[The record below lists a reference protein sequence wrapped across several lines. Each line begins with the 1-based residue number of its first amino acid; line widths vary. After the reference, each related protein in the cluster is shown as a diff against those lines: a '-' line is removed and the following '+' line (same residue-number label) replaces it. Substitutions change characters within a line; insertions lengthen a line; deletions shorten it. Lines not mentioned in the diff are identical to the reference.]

1 MSLRKSFLKVFG
13 ALALSLFVG
22 GAWAQTAGVT
32 ITPTSLTVTEEHAT
46 DASMT
51 YTIVLDAAP
60 DATAGSIRIN
70 LTSTGAGQFT
80 YTPNTALFTSANYN
94 EAQTITVSTAT
105 DADAADE
112 VYNINHAVVNM
123 GGSSAEGNYAGVTA
137 ASVEV
142 TIVDNDTA
150 TATLSAPTSG
160 VNEGD
165 DFPFVVT
172 LGATPVI
179 SGSVA
184 TATASVTGAAG
195 ATIIGSPL
203 NFLSGNWNTPQTFT
217 VRTATDGDT
226 DDTTMTVSIAFTGGS
241 GYADIVVAPQV
252 VTLTDTSMPGV
263 TISPASLSVTVVEG
277 ETANFTVVLDTIPTG
292 TVTFTSSST
301 NNAAVTVT
309 SSPLVFGSGNWNTP
323 QTVDLMGVED
333 TNADDESVN
342 IANVFSGGG
351 GYGAVV
357 PPAVT
362 ATTGDND
369 TEGVVL
375 TPATITVPEGRSGFY
390 TVELGTPPSGTATV
404 VAAISGIPSLHDL
417 TLTPSA
423 GTMLTFTATTW
434 NVAQTVSVAAAVDND
449 IHNENIDITH
459 AVTGYGSTTGPVLT
473 VLADEKPIVG
483 FQAGGG
489 IHTEASTTLSNSEF
503 CVRVVSGPVSA
514 RFPSLSLQ
522 LTVTGGTATAGDD
535 YTFTP
540 AAITLTAP
548 NDVPC
553 QTISYIEDAIDE
565 ADETIIV
572 TLAVAGA
579 TTADDVTIQTPITS
593 TNTITNDDIAGVTVD
608 QPASASI
615 AEGTMTTYTV
625 ELRSDPEDATVTV
638 TPASSDAMVATVAP
652 AVLTFVSADWNVA
665 QTVTI
670 SGVDDADAI
679 ADPAVMITHTVA
691 GYTQGDGTA
700 ITTATAVPMTVTE
713 TDMARITVAAT
724 ATAVNEGADAVYTVV
739 LDTMPSA
746 QVVLNPD
753 SDRMYMSTP
762 AGGVSFDDADFA
774 ALTFT
779 TMNWNTAQTVRLTV
793 DDDADAVGGTF
804 SPGYTATAGSG
815 DYATLQN
822 TGTNR
827 LVFTVTDP
835 EDATVTESVAA
846 ISVMEGMSGAYTL
859 VLTSSPLGGNVEI
872 TPVNP
877 TPAVATLD
885 TDTLTFTADDWN
897 VAQTVSVSGVQDP
910 DAVEDAPVTF
920 THTLAAAGTDY
931 AAVAVAN
938 VVATITEDEM
948 RELEVSLSTLSV
960 TEGTSTATYT
970 VVLTSL
976 PVGGDGNATVSIATS
991 DASVAT
997 VSPATVVFD
1006 DGSNN
1011 NIWNVPVTIAV
1022 TGVMDDD
1029 ANIAGDIA
1037 TLMHSISGGT
1047 DYVAGDTGSA
1057 DDVDI
1062 IGVEDDKPTVRID
1075 WSPNPLVVDEADAA
1089 AGEVATTAMYRV
1101 KLDFAP
1107 YGGNATVTPVVSNG
1121 NPDGVK
1127 NITINSASALT
1138 FTMANWNDWQTVVVG
1153 AADDPDA
1160 VGGIGQIAHPV
1171 MGADYNLGVG
1181 GGVDYV
1187 NNQIEGSSASSVRV
1201 MANDHDIRG
1210 ITVAVSGGTTT
1221 VDVTEGMTETYTVVL
1236 DTQPI
1241 GETVTVTARSGD
1253 DAVATAS
1260 GTLVFTNANW
1270 NVPQNISVFG
1280 TQDPD
1285 AVNEFE
1291 NGIGGEV
1298 PPVVITHSL
1307 VGSGGGMNDDYVA
1320 GDTDATDNV
1329 QARVTDDDERGIIL
1343 SPSGGINVIED
1354 EKPGGG
1360 GSYTIALR
1368 SQPAL
1373 GQGNVVVTPALD
1385 VGTDMATISPVP
1397 VTFTAQNW
1405 NVAQSVRVVI
1415 REDDDAVDDPA
1426 ITASH
1431 TVTGA
1436 DYGYQVGLTPPGDV
1450 ALPDMEVAITDDDE
1464 VGVFVRAAAIGGG
1477 QAGCPVPNT
1486 MATVPCPTLTTFL
1499 ALTVTEGGMTV
1510 NADGMTVAAGGMT
1523 RVYEIRLG
1531 ASPVA
1536 GDGVVTIVPTS
1547 GDTDVVMAPGSLDFD
1562 TSSFSRWQK
1571 ITVTS
1576 VKDDDGIM
1584 DFDTTITH
1592 TLTTSG
1598 TTSMADSYTA
1608 ANPSVPN
1615 VVVTTLD
1622 NDERGVTIS
1631 PTTMIVDEGFSQN
1644 YTVVLDTQPGPGES
1658 VTVTPTAGTH
1668 ADAEIT
1674 VTGVP
1679 VFTAADWNVAQAVT
1693 VGGVMDLDAGDG
1705 SIVITH
1711 AVTSNVDTAV
1721 TGHLVG
1727 TDYQSNGVT
1736 AESVTVSVR
1745 DDDMPGIMVAPAALT
1760 LTEDAVD
1767 PAEGETPTDTVARAS
1782 DIYTVRL
1789 DTEPV
1794 PEAGD
1799 VTVTMTFS
1807 SNAADDME
1815 ISEALTLSTERL
1827 IFNRANWNIA
1837 ETVTATALSD
1847 DNGSDENISIHHTA
1861 AGADYDGVTAAV
1873 SVMIDDAQDEAALN
1887 DLNAVVLPEVTYVI
1901 SGVQMGAIAGRVAA
1915 VSSAGGGSVAGSGL
1929 RFNLKG
1935 QNSLAALAATQA
1947 KALADDSDMDM
1958 KSMLNGAEFA
1968 MPLSAA
1974 GDSNQAG
1981 GVGIWG
1987 GGDYRSIGGENRTND
2002 WSGDLFSMNLGV
2014 DKRLHNDLLVGVMV
2028 SWSEADVDYE
2038 VTQDGTKQQGEY
2050 SLDLTSVLPYMNWSS
2065 SDGKLDL
2072 WAAFGGGTGDV
2083 EVTPQNQD
2091 GEDQPSSEGEITT
2104 RTVGIGGSGEVLS
2117 DGANTLRVK
2126 AEAFV
2131 TNTEFEGTGGE
2142 SVLGD
2147 MEVSVNRVRLAL
2159 EAERRYT
2166 TATGAQVAPSLEA
2179 GMRYDGGD
2187 GEHTGSGV
2195 EVGGGINYQN
2205 PANGVTLET
2214 HVRGLF
2220 GHSGGAEDWGIGGS
2234 ARIESGAGGQGLALT
2249 LAPAYGNTKSAIQK
2263 IWNQGIP
2270 DNKTDSTTPLKAR
2283 LDAKVGYGTYTAG
2296 WLITPYTKLTL
2307 APKAQTYR
2315 LGMQWQ
2321 REGRYDLN
2329 LFGTREDKEGV
2340 QHGVWLEGE
2349 VRF

>member
-32 ITPTSLTVTEEHAT
+32 ITPTSLTVMEEAASGAT
-46 DASMT
+46 IEATAT
-51 YTIVLDAAP
+51 YTIVLDAVPNA
-60 DATAGSIRIN
+60 AAGSIRIN
-70 LTSTGAGQFT
+70 LTSTGPGQFT
-80 YTPNTALFTSANYN
+80 YTPNTVLFTSADFNV
-94 EAQTITVSTAT
+94 EQTITVSGFAA
-105 DADAADE
+105 DPDAADE
-112 VYNINHAVVNM
+112 VYNINHAVRSS
-123 GGSSAEGNYAGVTA
+123 GGTSPGGNYASVTA
-137 ASVEV
+137 ESVEV
-142 TIVDNDTA
+142 TILDDETA
-150 TATLSAPTSG
+150 TATLSDPTTGG
-160 VNEGD
+160 VTFDEGD
-165 DFPFVVT
+165 NVSFTVT
-172 LGATPVI
+172 LGTEVI
-179 SGSVA
+179 SGPAQIA

-195 ATIIGSPL
+195 ATISGAQMR
-203 NFLSGNWNTPQTFT
+203 FGSGNWNTPQTFT

-226 DDTTMTVSIAFTGGS
+226 DDTTMTVSIAFSGGS

-351 GYGAVV
+351 GYDAVV

-362 ATTGDND
+362 ATTDDND
-369 TEGVVL
+369 ILGVVL
-375 TPATITVPEGRSGFY
+375 TPETITVSEGRSGFY
-390 TVELGTPPSGTATV
+390 TVRLGTPPSGTATV

-593 TNTITNDDIAGVTVD
+593 TNTITDDDTADVRVV

-938 VVATITEDEM
+938 VVATITEDEI

-970 VVLTSL
+970 VALTSL

-997 VSPATVVFD
+997 VSPAMVVFD

-1029 ANIAGDIA
+1029 ATIAGDIA

-1101 KLDFAP
+1101 KLDYAP

-1127 NITINSASALT
+1127 NLRIMSASALT

-1187 NNQIEGSSASSVRV
+1187 NNQLTGSSASSVRV

-1329 QARVTDDDERGIIL
+1329 QARVTDDDERRVAV
-1343 SPSGGINVIED
+1343 SPSGGITVIESP
-1354 EKPGGG
+1354 ENAGT
-1360 GSYTIALR
+1360 YTVVLT

-1373 GQGNVVVTPALD
+1373 NQGDVVVTPAL
-1385 VGTDMATISPVP
+1385 VGVSAETATISGP
-1397 VTFTAQNW
+1397 VTFTSENW
-1405 NVAQSVRVVI
+1405 NVPQNVTVTEP
-1415 REDDDAVDDPA
+1415 EDDDAVDDPA
-1426 ITASH
+1426 VTATH

-1436 DYGYQVGLTPPGDV
+1436 DYGYQESIGNTVPKETV
-1450 ALPDMEVAITDDDE
+1450 EVTIMDDDE
-1464 VGVFVRAAAIGGG
+1464 VGIFVRGAAITNVDPVIPATNPPVATG
-1477 QAGCPVPNT
+1477 QVT
-1486 MATVPCPTLTTFL
+1486 
-1499 ALTVTEGGMTV
+1499 LTVTEGL
-1510 NADGMTVAAGGMT
+1510 T
-1523 RVYEIRLG
+1523 RVYEVRLG
-1531 ASPVA
+1531 AAPAA
-1536 GDGVVTIVPTS
+1536 GDRVVNIVPSS
-1547 GDTDVVMAPGSLDFD
+1547 GDTAVVMAPGSLDFD
-1562 TSSFSRWQK
+1562 TTSWSRWQK

-1576 VKDDDGIM
+1576 VMDFDGIM

-1592 TLTTSG
+1592 AVTTPDATVTDAS
-1598 TTSMADSYTA
+1598 DSYANAASPVTA
-1608 ANPSVPN
+1608 PA
-1615 VVVTTLD
+1615 VVMVTLEDDPLGVTLSATTL
-1622 NDERGVTIS
+1622 
-1631 PTTMIVDEGFSQN
+1631 MVDEGFSQN

-1658 VTVTPTAGTH
+1658 VTVTPSAGTH

-1711 AVTSNVDTAV
+1711 AVTSYVDTAV
-1721 TGHLVG
+1721 TGHLPG

-1767 PAEGETPTDTVARAS
+1767 PAEGETPTDTVAPGEARAS

-1807 SNAADDME
+1807 SSASDEE
-1815 ISEALTLSTERL
+1815 IRESLALSTERL

-1837 ETVTATALSD
+1837 ATVTATALSD

-1887 DLNAVVLPEVTYVI
+1887 ALNAVVLPEVTYVI

-1929 RFNLKG
+1929 QFNLKG
-1935 QNSLAALAATQA
+1935 QSSLAALAATQA

-1958 KSMLNGAEFA
+1958 KSLLNGSEFS

-2028 SWSEADVDYE
+2028 SWSEADIDYE

-2083 EVTPQNQD
+2083 EVTPQNKE

-2104 RTVGIGGSGEVLS
+2104 RTVGIGGSSEVLS

-2166 TATGAQVAPSLEA
+2166 TAGGAQVAPSLEA

-2263 IWNQGIP
+2263 IWNQGTP
-2270 DNKTDSTTPLKAR
+2270 DNNTNPTQPLKAR

>member
-351 GYGAVV
+351 GYDAVV

-362 ATTGDND
+362 ATTDDND
-369 TEGVVL
+369 ILGVVL
-375 TPATITVPEGRSGFY
+375 TPETITVSEGRSGFY
-390 TVELGTPPSGTATV
+390 TVRLGTPPSGTATV

-579 TTADDVTIQTPITS
+579 TTADDVTIQAPGTS
-593 TNTITNDDIAGVTVD
+593 TNTITDDDTADVRVV

-615 AEGTMTTYTV
+615 EEGMMTTYTV
-625 ELRSDPEDATVTV
+625 VLDSDPEDATVTI

-938 VVATITEDEM
+938 VVATITEDEI

-970 VVLTSL
+970 VALTSL

-997 VSPATVVFD
+997 VSPAMVVFD

-1029 ANIAGDIA
+1029 ATIAGDIA

-1089 AGEVATTAMYRV
+1089 AGEVATTAEYMV

-1107 YGGNATVTPVVSNG
+1107 YGGNATVTPVVSVG

-1127 NITINSASALT
+1127 NLRIMSASALT

-1187 NNQIEGSSASSVRV
+1187 NNQLTGSSASSVRV
-1201 MANDHDIRG
+1201 MANDHDIKG
-1210 ITVAVSGGTTT
+1210 ITVTQPPTVEEGT
-1221 VDVTEGMTETYTVVL
+1221 TETYTVVL

-1241 GETVTVTARSGD
+1241 GESVTVTASIPANVGVSTHSDPLQRYTS
-1253 DAVATAS
+1253 ARVS
-1260 GTLVFTNANW
+1260 GTVVFTNANW
-1270 NVPQNISVFG
+1270 NVPQNISVYG
-1280 TQDPD
+1280 TEDPD
-1285 AVNEFE
+1285 AVDERS
-1291 NGIGGEV
+1291 NGIDTGTL
-1298 PPVVITHSL
+1298 PPVVITHAI
-1307 VGSGGGMNDDYVA
+1307 VGGGVNQGYVA
-1320 GDTDATDNV
+1320 GDTGAADNV
-1329 QARVTDDDERGIIL
+1329 MVTVEDDDERGITV
-1343 SPSGGINVIED
+1343 SGGITVIESP
-1354 EKPGGG
+1354 ENANT
-1360 GSYTIALR
+1360 YTVVLR

-1373 GQGNVVVTPALD
+1373 ADPMVTVTPAL
-1385 VGTDMATISPVP
+1385 VGVPAETATISDPVI
-1397 VTFTAQNW
+1397 FTAQNW
-1405 NVAQSVRVVI
+1405 NVPQNVTVTVP
-1415 REDDDAVDDPA
+1415 EDDDAVDDDPV
-1426 ITASH
+1426 TASH
-1431 TVTGA
+1431 TVAGS
-1436 DYGYQVGLTPPGDV
+1436 DYGFHNVVPTETV
-1450 ALPDMEVAITDDDE
+1450 VVTIMDDDE
-1464 VGVFVRAAAIGGG
+1464 VGIFVRGAAIPNPDPSIPAIRATPPVSTG
-1477 QAGCPVPNT
+1477 QV
-1486 MATVPCPTLTTFL
+1486 
-1499 ALTVTEGGMTV
+1499 ALTVTEGL
-1510 NADGMTVAAGGMT
+1510 T
-1523 RVYEIRLG
+1523 RVYEVRLG
-1531 ASPVA
+1531 AAPAA
-1536 GDGVVTIVPTS
+1536 GDGVVNIVPSS
-1547 GDTDVVMAPGSLDFD
+1547 GDTSVVMAPGSLDFD
-1562 TSSFSRWQK
+1562 TTSWSRWQQ
-1571 ITVTS
+1571 ITVSS
-1576 VKDDDGIM
+1576 VMDFDGIM

-1592 TLTTSG
+1592 AVTTPDATVTDAS
-1598 TTSMADSYTA
+1598 DSYANAASPVTA
-1608 ANPSVPN
+1608 PA
-1615 VVVTTLD
+1615 VVMVTLED
-1622 NDERGVTIS
+1622 DPLGVTLS
-1631 PTTMIVDEGFSQN
+1631 PTTLIVDEGFSEN

-1658 VTVTPTAGTH
+1658 VTVTPSAGTH

-1711 AVTSNVDTAV
+1711 AVTSYVDTAV
-1721 TGHLVG
+1721 TGARTG
-1727 TDYQSNGVT
+1727 TDYQSNGIT

-1767 PAEGETPTDTVARAS
+1767 PTEGETPTDTVAPGEPRAS

-1807 SNAADDME
+1807 SNASDEE
-1815 ISEALTLSTERL
+1815 IRESLALSTERL

-1837 ETVTATALSD
+1837 ATVTATALSD

-1958 KSMLNGAEFA
+1958 KSMLNGSEFS

-2028 SWSEADVDYE
+2028 SWSEADIDYE

-2159 EAERRYT
+2159 EAERKYT

-2263 IWNQGIP
+2263 IWNQGTP
-2270 DNKTDSTTPLKAR
+2270 DNNTNPTQPLKAR

>member
-351 GYGAVV
+351 GYDAVV

-362 ATTGDND
+362 ATTDDND
-369 TEGVVL
+369 ILGVVL
-375 TPATITVPEGRSGFY
+375 TPETITVSEGRSGFY
-390 TVELGTPPSGTATV
+390 TVRLGTPPSGTATV

-593 TNTITNDDIAGVTVD
+593 TNTITDDDTADVRVV

-938 VVATITEDEM
+938 VVATITEDEI

-970 VVLTSL
+970 VALTSL

-997 VSPATVVFD
+997 VSPAMVVFD

-1029 ANIAGDIA
+1029 ATIAGDIA

-1101 KLDFAP
+1101 KLDYAP
-1107 YGGNATVTPVVSNG
+1107 YGGNATVTPVVSVG

-1127 NITINSASALT
+1127 NLRIMSASALT

-1187 NNQIEGSSASSVRV
+1187 NNQLTGSSASSVRV
-1201 MANDHDIRG
+1201 MANDHDIKG
-1210 ITVAVSGGTTT
+1210 ITVTQPPTVEEGT
-1221 VDVTEGMTETYTVVL
+1221 TETYTVVL

-1241 GETVTVTARSGD
+1241 GESVTVTASIPANVGVSTHSDPLQRYTS
-1253 DAVATAS
+1253 ARVS
-1260 GTLVFTNANW
+1260 GTVVFTNANW
-1270 NVPQNISVFG
+1270 NVPQNISVYG
-1280 TQDPD
+1280 TEDPD
-1285 AVNEFE
+1285 AVDERS
-1291 NGIGGEV
+1291 NGIDTGTL
-1298 PPVVITHSL
+1298 PPVVITHAI
-1307 VGSGGGMNDDYVA
+1307 VGGGVNQGYVA
-1320 GDTDATDNV
+1320 GDTGAADNV
-1329 QARVTDDDERGIIL
+1329 MVTVEDDDERGITV
-1343 SPSGGINVIED
+1343 SGGITVIESP
-1354 EKPGGG
+1354 ENANT
-1360 GSYTIALR
+1360 YTVVLR

-1373 GQGNVVVTPALD
+1373 ADPMVTVTPAL
-1385 VGTDMATISPVP
+1385 VGVPAETATISDPVI
-1397 VTFTAQNW
+1397 FTAQNW
-1405 NVAQSVRVVI
+1405 NVPQNVTVTVP
-1415 REDDDAVDDPA
+1415 EDDDAVDDDPV
-1426 ITASH
+1426 TASH
-1431 TVTGA
+1431 TVAGS
-1436 DYGYQVGLTPPGDV
+1436 DYGFHNVVPTETV
-1450 ALPDMEVAITDDDE
+1450 VVTIMDDDE
-1464 VGVFVRAAAIGGG
+1464 VGIFVRGAAIPNPDPSIPAIRATPPVSTG
-1477 QAGCPVPNT
+1477 QV
-1486 MATVPCPTLTTFL
+1486 
-1499 ALTVTEGGMTV
+1499 ALTVTEGL
-1510 NADGMTVAAGGMT
+1510 T
-1523 RVYEIRLG
+1523 RVYEVRLG
-1531 ASPVA
+1531 AAPAA
-1536 GDGVVTIVPTS
+1536 GDGVVNIVPSS
-1547 GDTDVVMAPGSLDFD
+1547 GDTSVVMAPGSLDFD
-1562 TSSFSRWQK
+1562 TTSWSRWQQ
-1571 ITVTS
+1571 ITVSS
-1576 VKDDDGIM
+1576 VMDFDGIM

-1592 TLTTSG
+1592 AVTTPSA
-1598 TTSMADSYTA
+1598 TATNVPDSYADAGNPVTA
-1608 ANPSVPN
+1608 PSVVMVTLEDDPLG
-1615 VVVTTLD
+1615 VTLSATTL
-1622 NDERGVTIS
+1622 
-1631 PTTMIVDEGFSQN
+1631 MVDEGFSQN

-1658 VTVTPTAGTH
+1658 VTVTPSAGTH

-1711 AVTSNVDTAV
+1711 AVTSYVDTAV
-1721 TGHLVG
+1721 TGARTG
-1727 TDYQSNGVT
+1727 TDYQSNGIT

-1767 PAEGETPTDTVARAS
+1767 PTEGETPTDTVAPGEPRAS

-1807 SNAADDME
+1807 SNASDEE
-1815 ISEALTLSTERL
+1815 IRESLALSTERL

-1837 ETVTATALSD
+1837 ATVTATALSD

-1887 DLNAVVLPEVTYVI
+1887 ALNAVVLPEVTYVI

-1929 RFNLKG
+1929 QFNLKG
-1935 QNSLAALAATQA
+1935 QSSLAALAATQA

-1958 KSMLNGAEFA
+1958 KSLLNGSEFS

-2028 SWSEADVDYE
+2028 SWSEADIDYE
-2038 VTQDGTKQQGEY
+2038 VTRDGTKQQGEY

-2083 EVTPQNQD
+2083 EVTPQTQD

-2104 RTVGIGGSGEVLS
+2104 RTVGIGGSSEVLS

-2159 EAERRYT
+2159 EAERKYT

-2263 IWNQGIP
+2263 IWNQGTP
-2270 DNKTDSTTPLKAR
+2270 DNTTNPTTPLKAR